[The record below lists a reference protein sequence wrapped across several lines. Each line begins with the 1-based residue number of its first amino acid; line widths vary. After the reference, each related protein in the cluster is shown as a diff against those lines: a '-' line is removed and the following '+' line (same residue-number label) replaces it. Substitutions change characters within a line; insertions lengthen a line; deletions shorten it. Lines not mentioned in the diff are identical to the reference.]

1 MPQIKVG
8 GLSVHYEIK
17 GSGHPLLMIM
27 GLTFSLLDWGDEL
40 PNELAKHY
48 QVILFDN
55 RDAGQTTSSSVKN
68 YTIAD
73 LADDAAGL
81 LKALKIDQAHVFG
94 VSMGGMVAQ
103 QFALKHADKLN
114 KLVLGCTMAGGAC
127 SIPAKLTGLIGGSL
141 LDFLFTPSYLADLD
155 NKKKAQN
162 FLAKTSHH
170 HSKQEGFLRQMRAL
184 TSHDMCS
191 SLQGI
196 KAPTLVIT
204 GDKDIAILPANSN
217 VLVQRIPSSK
227 LETIKDA
234 GHGFPFS
241 HAPEV
246 AKLVID
252 FLQ

>member
-1 MPQIKVG
+1 MSQITVG
-8 GLSVHYEIK
+8 DLSIHYEVK
-17 GSGHPLLMIM
+17 GSGYPLLMIM
-27 GLTFSLLDWGDEL
+27 GLSFSLLDWGDEL

-73 LADDAAGL
+73 MADDAGGL
-81 LKALKIDQAHVFG
+81 LKALGIGQAHVFG

-103 QFALKHADKLN
+103 QFALRHADKLN
-114 KLVLGCTMAGGAC
+114 KLVLGCTMAGGSC
-127 SIPAKLTGLIGGSL
+127 SLPAALAGLIGGSL
-141 LDFLFTPSYLADLD
+141 VDFLFTPSYLTDSD
-155 NKKKAQN
+155 NKKKAQD
-162 FLAKTSHH
+162 FLAKTSPF
-170 HSKQEGFLRQMRAL
+170 HSKESGFLRQIQTI

-191 SLQGI
+191 SLQDI

-204 GDKDIAILPANSN
+204 GDKDIAILPANSS
-217 VLVQRIPSSK
+217 VLVERIPGSK

>member
-27 GLTFSLLDWGDEL
+27 GLSFSLLDWGDEL

-103 QFALKHADKLN
+103 QVALKHADKLN

-155 NKKKAQN
+155 NKKKAQD
-162 FLAKTSHH
+162 FLAITSPY
-170 HSKQEGFLRQMRAL
+170 HSKQDGFLRQMRAIA
-184 TSHDMCS
+184 THDTCDV
-191 SLQGI
+191 LQNI

-204 GDKDIAILPANSN
+204 GDSDVAILPSNSN
-217 VLVQRIPSSK
+217 VLAQKI
-227 LETIKDA
+227 LGAELAMIKDGA
-234 GHGFPFS
+234 HGFSYS
-241 HAPEV
+241 HAFE
-246 AKLVID
+246 AAAEIIS

>member
-1 MPQIKVG
+1 MPQIIVN
-8 GLSVHYEIK
+8 GLSVHYEVK

-27 GLTFSLLDWGDEL
+27 GLSFSLLDWGDEL

-55 RDAGQTTSSSVKN
+55 RDAGQTTSSSVKS

-81 LKALKIDQAHVFG
+81 LEALKIDQAHVFG

-103 QFALKHADKLN
+103 QFALKHSDKLN

-127 SIPAKLTGLIGGSL
+127 SIPANLTGLVGGNL
-141 LDFLFTPSYLADLD
+141 LDFLFTPSYLLD
-155 NKKKAQN
+155 NKKKAQD
-162 FLAKTSHH
+162 FLAITSPY
-170 HSKQEGFLRQMRAL
+170 HSKQDGFLRQMRAIANHNTCNL
-184 TSHDMCS
+184 LKD
-191 SLQGI
+191 I
-196 KAPTLVIT
+196 KVPTLIIT
-204 GDKDIAILPANSN
+204 GDDDVVILPGNSD
-217 VLVQRIPSSK
+217 VLYKKIPGSK
-227 LETIKDA
+227 LEILKEA

-241 HAPEV
+241 HSNKTAE
-246 AKLVID
+246 LLIN

>member
-94 VSMGGMVAQ
+94 VSMGGRVAQ
-103 QFALKHADKLN
+103 QFAFKHSDKLN

-127 SIPAKLTGLIGGSL
+127 SIPANLTGLVGGNL
-141 LDFLFTPSYLADLD
+141 LDFLFTPSYLAELD
-155 NKKKAQN
+155 NKKKAQD
-162 FLAKTSHH
+162 FLAITSPY
-170 HSKQEGFLRQMRAL
+170 HSKQDGFLRQMRAIANHNTCNL
-184 TSHDMCS
+184 LKD
-191 SLQGI
+191 I
-196 KAPTLVIT
+196 KVPTLIIT
-204 GDKDIAILPANSN
+204 GDDDVVILPGNSD
-217 VLVQRIPSSK
+217 VLYKKISGSNLK
-227 LETIKDA
+227 IIKEA

-241 HAPEV
+241 HAPKTAE
-246 AKLVID
+246 LLIN